1 VEQISRP
8 PGLVD
13 PPIIIRPTENQL
25 VDLMGE
31 IEKTTEKGNRTLVT
45 TLTKKLAEELSE
57 FLSREGIKTRYL
69 HSEIDTLDRTEII
82 RELRLGK
89 YDVREGLDI
98 PEVGLIGIL
107 DADKEG
113 FLRDER
119 SIIQTIGRAARNLD
133 SKVIL
138 YADRM
143 TDSINR
149 AMAETDRRRTIQLAY
164 NKEHKITPQ
173 QIVKPVKEKEVEIK
187 DVKHIPKKEIPNIII
202 ELSARMED
210 AAEKL
215 NFEEAIAIR
224 DRIRELEKR
233 MNG

>member
-1 VEQISRP
+1 
-8 PGLVD
+8 
-13 PPIIIRPTENQL
+13 
-25 VDLMGE
+25 M
-31 IEKTTEKGNRTLVT
+31 
-45 TLTKKLAEELSE
+45 
-57 FLSREGIKTRYL
+57 
-69 HSEIDTLDRTEII
+69 
-82 RELRLGK
+82 
-89 YDVREGLDI
+89 
-98 PEVGLIGIL
+98 

-149 AMAETDRRRTIQLAY
+149 AKAETERRRNIQLAY
-164 NKEHKITPQ
+164 NREHKITPR

-187 DVKHIPKKEIPNIII
+187 DVKHIPRKEIPNIII
-202 ELSARMED
+202 ELSARMEE

-233 MNG
+233 LN